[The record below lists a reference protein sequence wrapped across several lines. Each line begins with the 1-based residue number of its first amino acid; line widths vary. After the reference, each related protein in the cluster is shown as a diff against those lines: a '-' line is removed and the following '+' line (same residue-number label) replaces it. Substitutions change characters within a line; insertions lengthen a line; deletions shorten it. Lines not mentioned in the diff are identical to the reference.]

1 MLAGN
6 MLMPKVLPVMTKVAP
21 RMNVHIV
28 VPSYNHWELTH
39 ELIWNLYRK
48 ERMEISSL
56 LIVDN
61 GSTDKEVADGLKWW
75 TRDIN
80 MPYQFPINVLRIE
93 ENCGFL
99 LASNRGLQDAVGILS
114 NPGDIII
121 LLSNDVQ
128 IHSKFIWQIRDIL
141 ESKSRVVV
149 GGKLYT
155 SDTGWNTFGG
165 KPPIQYLEGWI
176 LATTAAIWEHL
187 GYFDERFAPYDYED
201 IDLSMT
207 ATKLGYEL
215 VPLNN
220 VGLVHLGGQTIGF
233 NDARLEITNQNKE
246 KLKEKWSL

>member
-155 SDTGWNTFGG
+155 SDTGWNTFGAITF
-165 KPPIQYLEGWI
+165 PYLEGWL
-176 LATTAAIWEHL
+176 LATRACDWYEL
-187 GYFDERFAPYDYED
+187 GYFDPIFAPQDYED
-201 IDLSMT
+201 IDFSVT
-207 ATKLGYEL
+207 AFNAGYDL

-220 VGLVHLGGQTIGF
+220 VGLVHKGAATYGYNPEREANTIK
-233 NDARLEITNQNKE
+233 NKE
-246 KLKEKWSL
+246 KFRQKWIK